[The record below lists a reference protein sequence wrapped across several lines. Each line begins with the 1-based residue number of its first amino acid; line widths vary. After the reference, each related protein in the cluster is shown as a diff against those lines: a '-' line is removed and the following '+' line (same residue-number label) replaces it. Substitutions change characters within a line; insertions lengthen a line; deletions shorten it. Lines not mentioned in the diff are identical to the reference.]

1 MWGNDQKLSFFC
13 NTAPIIICL
22 GGRAI
27 IERHHTL
34 GRNSFTCIISVIS
47 WSTSALKTVTNGC
60 CLSD

>member
-1 MWGNDQKLSFFC
+1 MLMRNCVFFLV
-13 NTAPIIICL
+13 ILHQLISYL
-22 GGRAI
+22 VGRAN

-34 GRNSFTCIISVIS
+34 GRNSFTCIISVTS